1 MMCEKWER
9 IEFSEGAKLFREGR
23 GILVM
28 QDPKTGVK
36 ALIKENG
43 EKLRL
48 FEMSEKMFVD
58 TVVEATKGQ
67 GIVGIYPLK
76 PLGVVWALRKR
87 QMKKWVE
94 LVKDYDVKNWI
105 DQDPAI

>member
-1 MMCEKWER
+1 MWEG
-9 IEFSEGAKLFREGR
+9 IEFSEGAEGAKLFRSGR

-48 FEMSEKMFVD
+48 FEMSEKIFVD
-58 TVVEATKGQ
+58 TVVEATKGK
-67 GIVGIYPLK
+67 GITGIYPLK

-87 QMKKWVE
+87 QMERWVE

>member
-1 MMCEKWER
+1 MWEG

-28 QDPKTGVK
+28 QDPKGVK

-43 EKLRL
+43 KKLRL
-48 FEMSEKMFVD
+48 FEMSEKLFVD
-58 TVVEATKGQ
+58 TVVEATKGK
-67 GIVGIYPLK
+67 GITGIYPLK

-87 QMKKWVE
+87 QMERWVE

>member
-1 MMCEKWER
+1 MCEKWEG

-58 TVVEATKGQ
+58 TVVEATKGK
-67 GIVGIYPLK
+67 GITGIYPLK

-94 LVKDYDVKNWI
+94 LVKDYDVKNF
-105 DQDPAI
+105 DQNLTI